1 MEIKKIGEV
10 VVWWRTRDT
19 SATCHNRLTVTCER
33 HPLKSPRFSR
43 SYWYLN
49 RILSN
54 ENIFNFDKSA
64 SSAIPIFN
72 DESSKWELICPIGDC
87 NMDIEKNED
96 NGEEI
101 LKFRVSVQAAK
112 SESTIFTI
120 EEVGPLFIGPISG
133 ILRATCVYKSVIRK
147 G

>member
-1 MEIKKIGEV
+1 M
-10 VVWWRTRDT
+10 RTRDT
-19 SATCHNRLTVTCER
+19 RAMFHYRVTVTCEG
-33 HPLKSPRFSR
+33 HPLKYPRFSR
-43 SYWYLN
+43 SYWYFN

-72 DESSKWELICPIGDC
+72 DEISKWELICPIGDC

-101 LKFRVSVQAAK
+101 LKFRLSVQAAK

-120 EEVGPLFIGPISG
+120 EEVGPLFIGPILG

>member
-1 MEIKKIGEV
+1 MRSDLKKLDPFTLE
-10 VVWWRTRDT
+10 T
-19 SATCHNRLTVTCER
+19 SKNHLIRNFLRNGRVR
-33 HPLKSPRFSR
+33 VKV
-43 SYWYLN
+43 
-49 RILSN
+49 RIF
-54 ENIFNFDKSA
+54 FNFDKSA

-72 DESSKWELICPIGDC
+72 EETSKWELICPIGDC
-87 NMDIEKNED
+87 NMDIEKNEE

-101 LKFRVSVQAAK
+101 LKFRVSVHAAT
-112 SESTIFTI
+112 SESTIFGI

>member
-1 MEIKKIGEV
+1 MYPV
-10 VVWWRTRDT
+10 RD
-19 SATCHNRLTVTCER
+19 
-33 HPLKSPRFSR
+33 
-43 SYWYLN
+43 
-49 RILSN
+49 ILSN
-54 ENIFNFDKSA
+54 LPAFQDLNGILIEYFQMRNFDKSA

-72 DESSKWELICPIGDC
+72 HENSKWELICPIGDC

-101 LKFRVSVQAAK
+101 LKFGVSVQAAK
-112 SESTIFTI
+112 NESTIFTI